1 MFSGVFECHH
11 LPTICN
17 QCKFAQQFI
26 QKKQG
31 YVAMK
36 TTHSLF
42 YNQMQVFTSIF
53 FVFCFLNNTDE
64 QHIIL
69 RQWNKGFSFYAF

>member
-1 MFSGVFECHH
+1 MFSGVFERHH
-11 LPTICN
+11 LPIICN
-17 QCKFAQQFI
+17 QRKFAQQFI

-31 YVAMK
+31 HVAMK

-53 FVFCFLNNTDE
+53 FCFLFFE
-64 QHIIL
+64 QHVIIC
-69 RQWNKGFSFYAF
+69 QWNKAVLQ